1 MVFLRS
7 ASAVDFGPVLKT
19 GELTLRLPQM
29 GDYVAWSSLR
39 QISRDRLTPFE
50 PEWAGNELTR
60 DAFRNRIRFY
70 HREYRDNSGYPFFIF
85 GNNGETLMGGV
96 TLSNVR
102 RGVTQSASIGYWLGV
117 PYQGKGVM
125 KKAVKLITDYAFGE
139 LTLHRVEA
147 ASMPDNL
154 ASIRVLETCGFQQE
168 GLARRYLRINGKW
181 QDHLLYSLVEDD
193 PR

>member
-19 GELTLRLPQM
+19 GMLTLRLPQM

-39 QISRDRLTPFE
+39 QISRDRLTPYE

-60 DAFRNRIRFY
+60 EAFRNRIRFY

-85 GNNGETLMGGV
+85 ANNGETLIGGV

-102 RGVTQSASIGYWLGV
+102 RGVTQSASLGYWVGL
-117 PYQGKGVM
+117 PYQRKGYM
-125 KKAVKLITDYAFGE
+125 SEAVQATTGYGFNE
-139 LTLHRVEA
+139 LTLHRIEA
-147 ASMPDNL
+147 ASLPDNI
-154 ASIRVLETCGFQQE
+154 ASIKVLEKCGFQRE
-168 GLARRYLRINGKW
+168 GLARRFLRINGRW
-181 QDHLLYSLVEDD
+181 QDHLLFSLLEDD
-193 PR
+193 TR